1 MIAAPHRP
9 VKRAAVSADRDDLTG
24 WQRLVRRRLLAIAGK
39 RPDEPLSP
47 ADWDAYFVHHTSAR
61 AGSRLLAALP
71 SSPRCRICGAPFAGL
86 GSRLVGPF
94 GYRPSR
100 KNPHLC
106 ASCLELSPPG
116 GTTLPIGVLFA
127 DIRGFTAL
135 AEAVEPESLSP
146 LLARFYAAAER
157 VLFPEAIVDKLVG
170 DQVMALYI
178 PAVGRIEDPK
188 QVMLVHARAL
198 LAALGYGM
206 DDGPFLEA
214 GIGLDFGDALVG
226 NVGQRWV
233 YDFTAVGDVVNTAF
247 RLQGYA
253 DGGEVVA
260 SSRLADRIGSMPAEP
275 VDLELKGRREPVS
288 AFRFRPMAESKGQPR
303 HSKLKWVG

>member
-9 VKRAAVSADRDDLTG
+9 VKRAGVSADRDDLTG

-47 ADWDAYFVHHTSAR
+47 ADWDAYFVH
-61 AGSRLLAALP
+61 
-71 SSPRCRICGAPFAGL
+71 
-86 GSRLVGPF
+86 
-94 GYRPSR
+94 
-100 KNPHLC
+100 
-106 ASCLELSPPG
+106 
-116 GTTLPIGVLFA
+116 
-127 DIRGFTAL
+127 
-135 AEAVEPESLSP
+135 SP

-178 PAVGRIEDPK
+178 PALGRMEDPK
-188 QVMLVHARAL
+188 QVMLEHAHAL
-198 LAALGYGM
+198 LAALGYGT

-214 GIGLDFGDALVG
+214 GIGLDFGDAFVG

-247 RLQGYA
+247 RLQGCA

-260 SSRLADRIGSMPAEP
+260 SSRLADRIGSRPAEP

-288 AFRFRPMAESKGQPR
+288 AFRFRPMAESAR
-303 HSKLKWVG
+303 